1 MLDEVNSDLEDNIG
15 NLMNDLD
22 TQFVLEESLENELD
36 SDGEILNL
44 HVPDT
49 NYHVVENPP
58 IEKALEESS
67 GKAEKEVKG
76 KRKKKIKE
84 KKRAKEKNKG
94 KSKDK
99 EIKPGE
105 IEFEWG
111 KTCSICKGTLMCE
124 R

>member
-44 HVPDT
+44 HVPDA

-76 KRKKKIKE
+76 KCKKKIKE

-111 KTCSICKGTLMCE
+111 KICSICKGTLMCE

>member
-44 HVPDT
+44 HVPDA

-76 KRKKKIKE
+76 KKKIKE
-84 KKRAKEKNKG
+84 KKRTKEKTRG
-94 KSKDK
+94 KAKRKKSNRVKLNLN
-99 EIKPGE
+99 G
-105 IEFEWG
+105 G
-111 KTCSICKGTLMCE
+111 KTCSIYKGTLMCE
-124 R
+124 T

>member
-44 HVPDT
+44 HVPDA

-76 KRKKKIKE
+76 KKIDKGKE
-84 KKRAKEKNKG
+84 KDKGKNKG
-94 KSKDK
+94 KSKEK

-111 KTCSICKGTLMCE
+111 KNMLYIQRNTDV
-124 R
+124 